1 MKVSYNWL
9 KEYIKFDESP
19 NEIAE
24 ILTDLGLE
32 IGGLEKKESIKGG
45 LKGLVVGQVL
55 TCEKHPDAD
64 KLKITTVKVDSLDPL
79 NIVCGAPNVS
89 EGQKVIVAK
98 VGTILYADEESF
110 KIKKSKIR
118 GVLSEGMLCAEDEIG
133 LGTSHEG
140 IMTLPEDV
148 QVGTLAK
155 DYFKIKTDHVLEI
168 DITPNRADAL
178 SHIGVAKD
186 LAAYFKFHKGQ
197 AELTLPKIKA
207 FSTPSKETLMN
218 IQVLD
223 TIACPKYCGISISN
237 VKVQESPDWLKDKLN
252 LIGLKPINNIVDI
265 TNFVLMETGQSLHA
279 FDQGSLDSKIEVS
292 KNFAGDKLLLL
303 DGSAITLSDE
313 DLVIS
318 NGSKPLCLAGIMGGM
333 ESGVTKETTNV
344 FLEAAYFNPVRIRK
358 SAKRHQVKSDSSY
371 RFERGIDP
379 NGTEFAL
386 KRAVNLILEI
396 AGGSAKSNI
405 QTIQNVDFPAFEV
418 SFRYSVC
425 VKVVGMHIPKES
437 IDLILK
443 ALDIEII
450 AVSEDE
456 LLLKVPPFRV
466 DVKRESDIIEEILRV
481 FGYNN
486 ITIPSSVNSSIV
498 WQEKLPQEKLQQLI
512 SDLLSNNGFNEIMCN
527 SLGKPSHYDG
537 FEHDSYTNAITLLN
551 PLSQDLSVMRRS
563 LLFGGLESIQRN
575 QNMKNADLKLYE
587 IGKVYWKDKEGYQE
601 EKRMCLFL
609 SGQTRA
615 AQWSSKTL
623 NTNFFTL
630 KGFVNLLLDRIGAKG
645 VQYKA
650 SSNPFFSEGQSV
662 LFKKT
667 NLVEYGKL
675 TPALCKEFGIKQDVY
690 FADINWNLL
699 LETARNTKV
708 KYTQLSKFH
717 PVKRDLSLLLNKN
730 TSFKQ
735 LEHIALECER
745 KLLKQVELFDVYQGQ
760 KLPEDKKSYAL
771 SFQLE
776 NPQGT
781 LKDQEIDQV
790 MKKLIDAFQV
800 KLGATLR

>member
-1 MKVSYNWL
+1 
-9 KEYIKFDESP
+9 
-19 NEIAE
+19 
-24 ILTDLGLE
+24 
-32 IGGLEKKESIKGG
+32 
-45 LKGLVVGQVL
+45 
-55 TCEKHPDAD
+55 
-64 KLKITTVKVDSLDPL
+64 
-79 NIVCGAPNVS
+79 
-89 EGQKVIVAK
+89 
-98 VGTILYADEESF
+98 
-110 KIKKSKIR
+110 
-118 GVLSEGMLCAEDEIG
+118 
-133 LGTSHEG
+133 
-140 IMTLPEDV
+140 
-148 QVGTLAK
+148 
-155 DYFKIKTDHVLEI
+155 
-168 DITPNRADAL
+168 
-178 SHIGVAKD
+178 
-186 LAAYFKFHKGQ
+186 
-197 AELTLPKIKA
+197 
-207 FSTPSKETLMN
+207 
-218 IQVLD
+218 
-223 TIACPKYCGISISN
+223 
-237 VKVQESPDWLKDKLN
+237 
-252 LIGLKPINNIVDI
+252 
-265 TNFVLMETGQSLHA
+265 
-279 FDQGSLDSKIEVS
+279 
-292 KNFAGDKLLLL
+292 
-303 DGSAITLSDE
+303 
-313 DLVIS
+313 
-318 NGSKPLCLAGIMGGM
+318 
-333 ESGVTKETTNV
+333 
-344 FLEAAYFNPVRIRK
+344 
-358 SAKRHQVKSDSSY
+358 
-371 RFERGIDP
+371 
-379 NGTEFAL
+379 
-386 KRAVNLILEI
+386 
-396 AGGSAKSNI
+396 
-405 QTIQNVDFPAFEV
+405 
-418 SFRYSVC
+418 
-425 VKVVGMHIPKES
+425 MHIPKES

-527 SLGKPSHYDG
+527 SLGKPSHYDD
-537 FEHDSYTNAITLLN
+537 FEHHSYANAITLLN